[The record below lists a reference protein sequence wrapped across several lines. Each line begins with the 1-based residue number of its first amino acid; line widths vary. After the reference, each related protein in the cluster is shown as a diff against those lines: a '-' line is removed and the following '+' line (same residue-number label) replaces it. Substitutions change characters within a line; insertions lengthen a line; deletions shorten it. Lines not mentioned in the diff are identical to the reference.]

1 MKAHRTIRLFVAAAV
16 VAPALALGAPA
27 PEERAAQGTNS
38 GPQSETRSSEAVK
51 PASGGDKAARQ
62 NQQAAAPAPAGIGE
76 ILKMLDAGVSS
87 EVIKVYI
94 ENSAM
99 AYHLSAG
106 DVIGLKEH
114 GATDDLT
121 TALLKRG
128 AEIRARGEASPG
140 VAAPV
145 FAGAQPG
152 PFHLDPE
159 GYDYFQYYYLYPR
172 TLASAYE
179 RLGFYG
185 PPPYGYGYYPAYGA
199 SFSFGYGYPRRLGF
213 RGTFRGPFPR

>member
-1 MKAHRTIRLFVAAAV
+1 
-16 VAPALALGAPA
+16 
-27 PEERAAQGTNS
+27 
-38 GPQSETRSSEAVK
+38 
-51 PASGGDKAARQ
+51 
-62 NQQAAAPAPAGIGE
+62 
-76 ILKMLDAGVSS
+76 
-87 EVIKVYI
+87 
-94 ENSAM
+94 
-99 AYHLSAG
+99 
-106 DVIGLKEH
+106 VIGLKEH